1 MGPIK
6 PILLLVLLLH
16 VSFLGVH
23 VNGDHMNT
31 LSNADKLAVTAKG
44 TKGADYE
51 KAVADAERAADDAK
65 KAANDAQEALKTAE
79 EALEAA
85 KAKASIGGN
94 KTTTLSATDISS
106 TIPAVLVTSVVFL
119 Y

>member
-51 KAVADAERAADDAK
+51 KAVADAERAADEAKKTHEDAK

-79 EALEAA
+79 EALETA
-85 KAKASIGGN
+85 KSDKTAKDN
-94 KTTTLSATDISS
+94 
-106 TIPAVLVTSVVFL
+106 
-119 Y
+119 